1 MSLISKLTSLAA
13 AGSGGAAYW
22 LLEYGN
28 SAAGTLESY
37 SAKTSV
43 DSLGNLIAGTSV
55 FGLGSGDIEAAISS
69 IAPDG
74 SFNWSKLL
82 TVSGDDRGRSTFVD
96 GSDNYYIV
104 GQYYVPD
111 AYGHREYIAKFNNS
125 GTVIWHKF
133 AGGPS
138 GATNSSPT
146 GYDIAVDTSGNVYT
160 VGKQDYTGYADLYI
174 SKYNSSGIL
183 QWSRAMNKGTNLSS
197 QVWCVACDNVD
208 AIYSGGYEEKIYN
221 NYSLATMRKTY
232 VASGVGNWEKVLAL
246 APSGYQDS
254 HTYGNSC
261 DGTDVYFCG
270 RAYDDPAGANKGFV
284 NSLACVGGAENWF
297 TTCGTTSGYPL
308 LRSTHVGSD
317 GYLYVV
323 GEWVSDSSTV
333 FFRLDIST
341 GVVDWQ
347 LKIKH
352 ATANIAYSKGI
363 AYDPNTDSIYVTGYA
378 NASGNW
384 NPFALRLPADGS
396 VTGTFG
402 DWTVSNPSM
411 TFAYGSGTYYSV
423 GYSDP
428 TWTPTTGTSGQTVS
442 TPTYTLENLSAL

>member
-1 MSLISKLTSLAA
+1 MAA
-13 AGSGGAAYW
+13 AGGAGYW

-43 DSLGNLIAGTSV
+43 DSSGNLIAGTTVSA
-55 FGLGSGDIEAAISS
+55 LGSGDNEAVISS

-74 SFNWSKLL
+74 SFNWSKMLS
-82 TVSGDDRGRSTFVD
+82 VSGDDRGRSTFVD
-96 GSDNYYIV
+96 GSDNCYIV
-104 GQYYVPD
+104 GQFYVPD
-111 AYGHREYIAKFNNS
+111 AYSHREYIAKFNNS
-125 GTVIWHKF
+125 GTVTWKKF

-138 GATNSSPT
+138 GDTYDSPT
-146 GYDIAVDTSGNVYT
+146 GYDIAVDTSGNIYT

-174 SKYNSSGIL
+174 SKYNSSGTL
-183 QWSRAMNKGTNLSS
+183 QWSRSLNKGTNLSS
-197 QVWCVACDNVD
+197 QVWCVACDNVN
-208 AIYSGGYEEKIYN
+208 AIYSGGYEEKVYS
-221 NYSLATMRKTY
+221 NYSLGTMRKTL
-232 VASGVGNWEKVLAL
+232 VATGVGNWEKVFAL
-246 APSGYQDS
+246 APSGYQS
-254 HTYGNSC
+254 THTYGNSC

-270 RAYDDPAGANKGFV
+270 RAYDDPGEANKGFV
-284 NSLACVGGAENWF
+284 NSLACSDGSENWL
-297 TTCGTTSGYPL
+297 TTCTTSSGYPL

-317 GYLYVV
+317 DYLYVV
-323 GEWVSDSSTV
+323 GENTSDSSSV

-352 ATANIAYSKGI
+352 ATANISYSKGI
-363 AYDPNTDSIYVTGYA
+363 AYDSTTDSIYVTGYT

-384 NPFALRLPADGS
+384 NPYAMRLPADGS
-396 VTGTFG
+396 LTGTFG

-411 TFAYGSGTYYSV
+411 TFAYPSGTYYSV

-428 TWTPTTGTSGQTVS
+428 TWTPTTGNSTQTIS
-442 TPTYTLENLSAL
+442 TPTYTLENLSAF